1 MEDMDFGQASIDN
14 IATTSS
20 DNSTAISVD
29 TAHQTSIDDT
39 SPEAISGALSWS
51 QVSPFCHVGCIF
63 SKSTDYGDILLRP
76 GGSGIYPPETWRMLA
91 SSSVCLANDLCTS
104 GVWSIIFAL
113 CTRMAGIDLGLE
125 SESVVWIAEAGVFY
139 RLLSAPAWVS
149 HSQRF
154 TMPFNVQAALCFP
167 LASWVNALRICPCF
181 SRGRV
186 FLRGISGYMARKS
199 GSKVVGTL
207 DPEPG
212 SWDPE
217 PESWNPEPR
226 SWDPEPGSWNPEP
239 RGGRAAVFSAL
250 RQGFFAEQL
259 QWNSTSTQRRSIN
272 LAIRLI

>member
-1 MEDMDFGQASIDN
+1 
-14 IATTSS
+14 
-20 DNSTAISVD
+20 
-29 TAHQTSIDDT
+29 
-39 SPEAISGALSWS
+39 
-51 QVSPFCHVGCIF
+51 
-63 SKSTDYGDILLRP
+63 
-76 GGSGIYPPETWRMLA
+76 
-91 SSSVCLANDLCTS
+91 
-104 GVWSIIFAL
+104 
-113 CTRMAGIDLGLE
+113 
-125 SESVVWIAEAGVFY
+125 
-139 RLLSAPAWVS
+139 
-149 HSQRF
+149 
-154 TMPFNVQAALCFP
+154 MPFNVQAALCFP

-259 QWNSTSTQRRSIN
+259 QWNSTRGRAAVFSALRQGFFAEQLQWNSTSTQRRSIN